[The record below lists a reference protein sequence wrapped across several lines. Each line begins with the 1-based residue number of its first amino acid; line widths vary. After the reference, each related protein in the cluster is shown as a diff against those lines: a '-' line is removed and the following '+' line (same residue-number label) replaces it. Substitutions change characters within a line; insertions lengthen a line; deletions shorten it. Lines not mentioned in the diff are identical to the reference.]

1 MFYKNGSS
9 SLQVNLLGLLITDEK
24 LQRLKTLQILDI
36 NEILLPLQENDLL
49 KIKKAAKVHLTTFP
63 VPLL

>member
-1 MFYKNGSS
+1 M
-9 SLQVNLLGLLITDEK
+9 GLLITDEK

-63 VPLL
+63 VALL